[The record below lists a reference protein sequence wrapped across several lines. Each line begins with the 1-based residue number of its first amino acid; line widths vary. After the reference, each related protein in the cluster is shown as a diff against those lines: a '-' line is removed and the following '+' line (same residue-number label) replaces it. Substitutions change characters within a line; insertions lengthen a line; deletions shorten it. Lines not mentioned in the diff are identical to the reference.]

1 MLADKCRA
9 VFHHA
14 GREQAEPQ
22 IDRAR
27 PREGIL
33 KQNLLAVVPW
43 IAAEQLVGALAG
55 QAHGRAAVFDRRAEQ
70 QQRRIHVRHAGQV
83 ACIGRGQQRGAQGV
97 RLDDDVVVLGAERI
111 DHHLDEFVVA
121 VGLEAVF
128 GEIFVVVAVIDRPGA
143 QRFAACGVI
152 FGREHGQ
159 DGRIQSAGQK
169 AGERDVRHQLPQRCV
184 ADQLVRA
191 CDRGVQ
197 IVRMLVRFQLPIGPV
212 GITLGGE
219 FGPVPGQQRFDLP
232 EHTGCGRARRAEQ
245 QHGAQTVRIDLG
257 FDRRMAQHGA
267 DRRAEHQSVM
277 YARDKQGLDAQPV
290 AAQDKPPLLLLPE
303 GKGEN
308 AVEALE
314 GVRVPLEKGVQQ
326 HFGVRV
332 AAEGVPAGKQV
343 ISYFFGII

>member
-33 KQNLLAVVPW
+33 KQNFLAVVPR

-83 ACIGRGQQRGAQGV
+83 ARVGRGQQRGAQGV

-128 GEIFVVVAVIDRPGA
+128 GEILVVVAVIDRPSA
-143 QRFAACGVI
+143 QCLAARGVI

-159 DGRIQSAGQK
+159 DG
-169 AGERDVRHQLPQRCV
+169 
-184 ADQLVRA
+184 
-191 CDRGVQ
+191 
-197 IVRMLVRFQLPIGPV
+197 
-212 GITLGGE
+212 
-219 FGPVPGQQRFDLP
+219 
-232 EHTGCGRARRAEQ
+232 
-245 QHGAQTVRIDLG
+245 
-257 FDRRMAQHGA
+257 
-267 DRRAEHQSVM
+267 
-277 YARDKQGLDAQPV
+277 
-290 AAQDKPPLLLLPE
+290 
-303 GKGEN
+303 
-308 AVEALE
+308 
-314 GVRVPLEKGVQQ
+314 
-326 HFGVRV
+326 
-332 AAEGVPAGKQV
+332 
-343 ISYFFGII
+343 